1 MKVYGMCLGDYGGL
15 WNSLG
20 VGSVGLRVGWTVE
33 WSEDLGIW
41 KVGVEGFR
49 RGWLRIYGDRPGE
62 L

>member
-41 KVGVEGFR
+41 EVGVEGFR
-49 RGWLRIYGDRPGE
+49 RGTRL
-62 L
+62 